1 MIEAA
6 VLSDDV
12 AAILSDLASAGGGC
26 GCKSDLLRLMNEDAP
41 IYRGKGSSEVERL
54 RAFVMVGLAKA
65 GFADAL
71 MPYAIEELETG
82 TSPYPIA
89 AAARVARAASVLPQG
104 IDELIVGAID
114 RLRGIDEFVHFDSY
128 PAAPGAGP
136 MTASAE
142 AIKTL
147 AIVGPKAKAAD
158 AAIGQNAPSCCAG
171 AEKQPDPA
179 VRSIAG
185 LFDIELQNQDGKCAR
200 FGELFGGRASLIAFF
215 YTRCMNPD
223 KCSRTISQ
231 LADVHRM
238 VRQRLPE
245 STAMIAGVTY
255 DPDYDLP
262 ERLRRYGTARKLP
275 FGEQCQLFRST
286 GSFATIR
293 DSLQLGVGYGSSTV
307 NRHRIELLLVDQAG
321 GAADANVRRLWDAQD
336 TADALVAIERKALP
350 TR

>member
-1 MIEAA
+1 MTDAA
-6 VLSDDV
+6 ALSDDV

-26 GCKSDLLRLMNEDAP
+26 GCSSDLLRLMDEDAP

-54 RAFVMVGLAKA
+54 RAFVMVSLAKA

-82 TSPYPIA
+82 TNPYPIA
-89 AAARVARAASVLPQG
+89 AAARVARAASALPAG

-114 RLRGIDEFVHFDSY
+114 RLRPIDEFVHFDSY
-128 PAAPGAGP
+128 PAPPGEGS

-142 AIKTL
+142 AIQTL
-147 AIVGPKAKAAD
+147 AMVGPKTKAAN
-158 AAIGQNAPSCCAG
+158 AVAQNAPSCCAG
-171 AEKQPDPA
+171 AEKEPDA
-179 VRSIAG
+179 VVRSIAG
-185 LFDIELQNQDGKCAR
+185 LCDIELENQDGTRVR
-200 FGELFGGRASLIAFF
+200 FGELFGGRVSLIAFF

-231 LADVHRM
+231 LADVHRLL
-238 VRQRLPE
+238 RQSLPE
-245 STAMIAGVTY
+245 STAMIAGITY
-255 DPDYDLP
+255 DPGYDLP
-262 ERLRRYGTARKLP
+262 ERLRRYGNARKLP

-286 GSFATIR
+286 GSFAAIR

-321 GAADANVRRLWDAQD
+321 DAVDANTRRLWDAQD
-336 TADALVAIERKALP
+336 MANALVAIERKAFS